1 MGTCPLPGL
10 EVRRYA
16 RSTSF
21 YLFCRGRIDYLR
33 MRAPLRHQDRVC
45 WRYRSEM
52 VSTGLSSTRTQMERF
67 AVVVLLP
74 VFFTRSRLNTQLTMI
89 NSVSLLG

>member
-1 MGTCPLPGL
+1 
-10 EVRRYA
+10 
-16 RSTSF
+16 
-21 YLFCRGRIDYLR
+21 
-33 MRAPLRHQDRVC
+33 
-45 WRYRSEM
+45 M